1 MKKHAKRKN
10 ENAKILNSA
19 LPSMSSGNMVAEKL
33 LGQRQDILKRRE
45 VENGTLLGHLL
56 VLKRTSIS
64 YADNSTF

>member
-10 ENAKILNSA
+10 ENAKILSSA

-56 VLKRTSIS
+56 ALKRTSIS
-64 YADNSTF
+64 HADNSTF